1 MGGYHITDS
10 SGKVVNLEK
19 PWGDHTDT
27 QIAREI
33 LNNALTLA
41 LSTNHPRIETELME
55 LENDYSAA
63 KQKRVRKILAKMIHK
78 IFFKHIHVKDQDFSG
93 SDLVRIFDEYNLEG

>member
-1 MGGYHITDS
+1 MGGYYITDS

-78 IFFKHIHVKDQDFSG
+78 IFFKHIHVKDHDFSG

>member
-1 MGGYHITDS
+1 MSGYYTTDS
-10 SGKVVNLEK
+10 SGKVVYEK

-41 LSTNHPRIETELME
+41 LSTNHPRIDTELME
-55 LENDYSAA
+55 LENDYSEA

>member
-1 MGGYHITDS
+1 
-10 SGKVVNLEK
+10 
-19 PWGDHTDT
+19 
-27 QIAREI
+27 
-33 LNNALTLA
+33 
-41 LSTNHPRIETELME
+41 ME

-78 IFFKHIHVKDQDFSG
+78 IFFKHIHVKDHDFSG